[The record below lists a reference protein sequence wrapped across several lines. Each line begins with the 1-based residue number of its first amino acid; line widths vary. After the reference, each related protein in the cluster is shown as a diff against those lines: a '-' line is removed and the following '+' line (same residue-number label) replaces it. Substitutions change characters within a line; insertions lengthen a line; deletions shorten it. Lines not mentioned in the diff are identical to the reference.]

1 MNSSDM
7 LNEIIEQEVSDIFL
21 DDDGY
26 IIDDYS
32 FDNSMIETVYDVQSY
47 TL

>member
-1 MNSSDM
+1 MNSFDM
-7 LNEIIEQEVSDIFL
+7 LNEIIEQETADIFL

-32 FDNSMIETVYDVQSY
+32 FDNSIIETVYD
-47 TL
+47 L

>member
-1 MNSSDM
+1 MTSSDM

-21 DDDGY
+21 DDDGH

-32 FDNSMIETVYDVQSY
+32 FDNSIIETIYDVQSY